1 MIINSPRQLKDW
13 LRNKEKKDGI
23 PANTLINYYMME
35 RLLERIAASRYREMF
50 IIKGGFL
57 IASMIG
63 VDLRSTMDL
72 DTTVKGVVISEQ
84 TVRDMMTE
92 IMAIELDDHVI
103 FQLAEI
109 KNIHDEGQYDD
120 FRLTVKAQFFTVRV
134 MLKIDLTTGDLI
146 IPREIEYSFKLMFE
160 DRSISVRAYNL
171 LTILSEKIESVLAR
185 NISNTRARD
194 YYDIYTLLKIKK
206 SEIYLP
212 DLLEALQK
220 KTKERETEIYL
231 ERYPVYLK
239 QIQESPDLRQIW
251 LAYQKQYAYATGI
264 TFSDIITKIW
274 ETLDAIYSE
283 FDAKVP
289 IGAD

>member
-23 PANTLINYYMME
+23 PANTLINYYMVE

-109 KNIHDEGQYDD
+109 KNIHDEGHYDD
-120 FRLTVKAQFFTVRV
+120 FRLTVKAQFFTVWV

-194 YYDIYTLLKIKK
+194 
-206 SEIYLP
+206 
-212 DLLEALQK
+212 
-220 KTKERETEIYL
+220 
-231 ERYPVYLK
+231 
-239 QIQESPDLRQIW
+239 
-251 LAYQKQYAYATGI
+251 
-264 TFSDIITKIW
+264 
-274 ETLDAIYSE
+274 
-283 FDAKVP
+283 
-289 IGAD
+289 